1 MQKTDPKP
9 RSTSEVPGTA
19 LLYKAFRVID
29 AVAEAKKAPRI
40 TDLLQAT
47 GLSKGTLYRL
57 LQALMDRRYL
67 RVDPDQL
74 TYHLGTHLFDLS
86 HAVWANFDLR
96 SAAAPEMASL
106 RDKHGE
112 TVRLSV
118 LDGYNV
124 LHIDQIDAVS
134 ELRVARGVGNR
145 VPAHASAAGKIML
158 SALDPLQKSH
168 MLSRLSYEILTPGTI
183 GSEELLRAEL
193 DIATARGFAIAIDE
207 RVQGI
212 SSVAAAILDVGRRPV
227 GAISVAGPSSRLGAE
242 RLNEVGPDLMEAA
255 RRIAGFAGIASP
267 SSATTRPRR
276 PVPQEVS
283 CLVESRSIQGEGP
296 IWDPERRLL
305 YWVDILAPSL
315 HVFDFR
321 SGRDRSIPMPW
332 MLSAVGRTNDERIVL
347 VTKGGIQLFD
357 PGSSRLWPIANP
369 EGHLPENRLN
379 DAKVDRSGRLWVGSM
394 SIAADPGQGSLYR
407 IDGHG
412 ATVKMDKGFSVA
424 NGIAWSPDSRR
435 MYLCDSGAG
444 RVYSYEFDLAK
455 GEIRDRKVL
464 IEVPSDTGRPGGMTV
479 DAEGFLWIAH
489 FDGWSVGRY
498 APSGRLDRLVPL
510 PIPRPTSC
518 MFGGGEMKDLYIT
531 SARIRLSA
539 ERIAEAPLSGSV
551 FRMLTDVPG
560 LPEPQF
566 EVAGPLQSQN

>member
-1 MQKTDPKP
+1 MPKAQDTP
-9 RSTSEVPGTA
+9 DRITEVAGAA
-19 LLYKAFRVID
+19 LLYKAFRLID
-29 AVAEAKKAPRI
+29 AVAEAKRPPKI
-40 TDLLQAT
+40 SDLLHAT

-57 LQALMDRRYL
+57 LQALIDQRYL

-112 TVRLSV
+112 TVRLSL

-168 MLSRLSYEILTPGTI
+168 ILSRLSYEVLTPNTI
-183 GSEELLRAEL
+183 GNEDLLRTDL
-193 DIATARGFAIAIDE
+193 DIAKARGFATAIDE
-207 RVQGI
+207 RVAGI
-212 SSVAAAILDVGRRPV
+212 SSVSAAILDVGRRPV
-227 GAISVAGPSSRLGAE
+227 GAITIAGPSSRLSSE
-242 RLNEVGPDLMEAA
+242 RLNEIGPDLMEAA
-255 RRIAGFAGIASP
+255 RRIAGLAGIASP
-267 SSATTRPRR
+267 TSASSRPKR
-276 PVPQEVS
+276 PIPPELS
-283 CLVESRSIQGEGP
+283 CFLESRSIQGEGP
-296 IWDPERRLL
+296 IWDPVKRAL
-305 YWVDILAPSL
+305 YWVDILAPAL

-321 SGRDRSIPMPW
+321 SGRDRAIPMPW
-332 MLSAVGRTNDERIVL
+332 MLSAVGRTNTDRVLL
-347 VTKGGIQLFD
+347 VTKNGVQLFD
-357 PGSSRLWPIANP
+357 PATSRLSLLADP

-379 DAKVDRSGRLWVGSM
+379 DAKVDRRGRLWVGSM

-407 IDGHG
+407 VDGHG

-424 NGIAWSPDSRR
+424 NGMGWSPDSRR

-444 RVYSYEFDLAK
+444 RVYSYDFDLAN

-464 IEVPSDTGRPGGMTV
+464 IEVPENSGRPGGMTV
-479 DAEGFLWIAH
+479 DAEGYLWIAH
-489 FDGWSVGRY
+489 FDGWSVARY
-498 APSGRLDRLVPL
+498 APDGRLDRLVPL
-510 PIPRPTSC
+510 PIPRPTSV
-518 MFGGGEMKDLYIT
+518 MFGGSEMKDLFIT

-551 FRMLTDVPG
+551 FRLLCDVPG

-566 EVAGPLQSQN
+566 DTATSP

>member
-1 MQKTDPKP
+1 MSKT
-9 RSTSEVPGTA
+9 TGTTEVAGAA
-19 LLYKAFRVID
+19 LLYKAFRLID
-29 AVAEAKKAPRI
+29 AVAESKHPPRI
-40 TDLLQAT
+40 SDLLKTT

-57 LQALMDRRYL
+57 LQALIDQRYL
-67 RVDPDQL
+67 RVDADQQ

-96 SAAAPEMASL
+96 SAAAPEMAAL

-168 MLSRLSYEILTPGTI
+168 ALSRLSFEVLTPNTI
-183 GSEELLRAEL
+183 GNEDLLRTEL
-193 DIATARGFAIAIDE
+193 DLAKARGFATSIDE
-207 RVQGI
+207 RVAGI
-212 SSVAAAILDVGRRPV
+212 SSVSAAILDVARRPV
-227 GAISVAGPSSRLGAE
+227 GAITIAGPSSRLSVE
-242 RLNEVGPDLMEAA
+242 RLNELGPDLMEAA
-255 RRIAGFAGIASP
+255 RRIAGLAGIASP
-267 SSATTRPRR
+267 ASASSRPKR
-276 PVPQEVS
+276 PIPRELT
-283 CLVESRSIQGEGP
+283 CFLESRSIQGEGP
-296 IWDPERRLL
+296 IWDPAKRTL
-305 YWVDILAPSL
+305 YWVDILAPAL

-321 SGRDRSIPMPW
+321 SGRDRAIPMPW
-332 MLSAVGRTNDERIVL
+332 MLSAVGRTNSDRVVL
-347 VTKGGIQLFD
+347 VTKHGVQLFD
-357 PGSSRLWPIANP
+357 PATSRLSVLADP
-369 EGHLPENRLN
+369 EEDLPENRLN
-379 DAKVDRSGRLWVGSM
+379 DAKVDRKGRLWVGSM

-412 ATVKMDKGFSVA
+412 STVKMDRGFSVA
-424 NGIAWSPDSRR
+424 NGMGWSPDNRR

-444 RVYSYEFDLAK
+444 RIYSYDFDLAS

-464 IEVPSDTGRPGGMTV
+464 VDVPDSSGRPGGMTV
-479 DAEGFLWIAH
+479 DSEGYLWVAH
-489 FDGWSVGRY
+489 FDGWSIGRY
-498 APSGRLDRLVPL
+498 APDGRLDRLVPM
-510 PIPRPTSC
+510 PIPRPTSV
-518 MFGGGEMKDLYIT
+518 MFGGTDLKELFIT

-551 FRMLTDVPG
+551 FRLQTDVPG
-560 LPEPQF
+560 LPEPHF
-566 EVAGPLQSQN
+566 DIAPSL

>member
-1 MQKTDPKP
+1 MP
-9 RSTSEVPGTA
+9 RTKDKLGGTTEVPGAA
-19 LLYKAFRVID
+19 LLYKAFRLID
-29 AVAEAKKAPRI
+29 AVAEAKRPPRI
-40 TDLLQAT
+40 SDLLRTT

-57 LQALMDRRYL
+57 LQALIDQRYL
-67 RVDPDQL
+67 RVDPDQQ

-145 VPAHASAAGKIML
+145 IPPHASAAGKVML

-168 MLSRLSYEILTPGTI
+168 MLSRLSYEVLTPSTI
-183 GSEELLRAEL
+183 GNEDLLRADL
-193 DIATARGFAIAIDE
+193 DIAKARGFATSIDE
-207 RVQGI
+207 RVAGI
-212 SSVAAAILDVGRRPV
+212 SSVSAAILDVGRRPV
-227 GAISVAGPSSRLGAE
+227 GAISVAGPSSRLNAE
-242 RLNEVGPDLMEAA
+242 RLNEIGPDLMEAA
-255 RRIAGFAGIASP
+255 RRIAGLAGIASP
-267 SSATTRPRR
+267 TSASTRPKR
-276 PVPQEVS
+276 PVPPDLS
-283 CLVESRSIQGEGP
+283 CFLESRSIQGEGP
-296 IWDPERRLL
+296 IWDPVKRTL
-305 YWVDILAPSL
+305 YWVDILAPAL
-315 HVFDFR
+315 HVFDFK
-321 SGRDRSIPMPW
+321 SGRDRAIPMPW
-332 MLSAVGRTNDERIVL
+332 MLSAVGRTNTDRIVL
-347 VTKGGIQLFD
+347 VTKSGVQLFD
-357 PGSSRLWPIANP
+357 PGSSRLTMLADP

-379 DAKVDRSGRLWVGSM
+379 DAKVDRKGRLWVGSM

-407 IDGHG
+407 IDGSG
-412 ATVKMDKGFSVA
+412 AALRMDKGFSVA
-424 NGIAWSPDSRR
+424 NGMGWSPDNRR
-435 MYLCDSGAG
+435 MYLCDSGVG
-444 RVYSYEFDLAK
+444 RVYSYDFDYAT

-464 IEVPSDTGRPGGMTV
+464 AEIPEGSGRPGGMTV
-479 DAEGFLWIAH
+479 DAEGYLWIAH

-498 APSGRLDRLVPL
+498 APDGRLDRLVPL
-510 PIPRPTSC
+510 PIPRPTSV
-518 MFGGGEMKDLYIT
+518 MFGGSDMKELFIT

-551 FRMLTDVPG
+551 FRLLCDVPG

-566 EVAGPLQSQN
+566 DVTALP

>member
-1 MQKTDPKP
+1 MQDTDQKP
-9 RSTSEVPGTA
+9 RRTTEVAGAA
-19 LLYKAFRVID
+19 LLYKAFRLID
-29 AVAEAKKAPRI
+29 AVAEAKKPPRI
-40 TDLLQAT
+40 SDLLQAT

-57 LQALMDRRYL
+57 LQALMDQRYL

-168 MLSRLSYEILTPGTI
+168 MLSRLSYEVLTPETI

-193 DIATARGFAIAIDE
+193 DIAKARGFATAVDE
-207 RVQGI
+207 RVAGI
-212 SSVAAAILDVGRRPV
+212 SSVSAAILDVGRRPV
-227 GAISVAGPSSRLGAE
+227 GAISVAGPSSRLSAE
-242 RLNEVGPDLMEAA
+242 RLNEIGPDLIEAA

-267 SSATTRPRR
+267 ASATTRPKK
-276 PVPQEVS
+276 PVPEEVS
-283 CLVESRSIQGEGP
+283 CMLESRSIQGEGP
-296 IWDPERRLL
+296 IWDPDKRIL
-305 YWVDILAPSL
+305 YWVDILAPAL
-315 HVFDFR
+315 HLFDFR
-321 SGRDRSIPMPW
+321 TGRDRSIPMPW
-332 MLSAVGRTNDERIVL
+332 MLSAVGRTNRERVVL
-347 VTKGGIQLFD
+347 VTKGGVQLFD
-357 PGSSRLWPIANP
+357 PDSSRLSLLANP

-379 DAKVDRSGRLWVGSM
+379 DAKVDRKGRLWVGSM

-412 ATVKMDKGFSVA
+412 ATVKMDRGFSVA
-424 NGIAWSPDSRR
+424 NGMAWSPDSKR
-435 MYLCDSGAG
+435 MYLCDSGVG
-444 RVYSYEFDLAK
+444 RVYSYDFDLAA

-464 IEVPSDTGRPGGMTV
+464 IDVPQSSGRPGGMTV
-479 DAEGFLWIAH
+479 DAEGYLWVAH
-489 FDGWSVGRY
+489 FDGWSIGRY
-498 APSGRLDRLVPL
+498 SPDGRLDRLVPL
-510 PIPRPTSC
+510 PIPRPTSV
-518 MFGGGEMKDLYIT
+518 MFGGSDMKELYIT

-551 FRMLTDVPG
+551 FRMLSDVPG

-566 EVAGPLQSQN
+566 AVPELA